1 MVKPTSV
8 RRRLS
13 RPQPFHIILLGALLA
28 GCSAPGGLGASPA
41 PTDTPAPTRSEQPI
55 GSQSSKPSTS
65 PTTVPTDGVLVHPA
79 GATDVVLRM
88 FWGGGF
94 VPPQITVSD
103 VPQFTLFGDGTAV
116 FKPLTPIEGTPFNQ
130 PLPPMLTV
138 KLTEDEVQTLLEF
151 ALNDGHLAVAKESYT
166 DPMIADAGSTTFSI
180 DAGGY
185 DKTVNVYALM
195 ESTSSGPETE
205 DRNAM
210 FKLQDRLNNFA
221 TEALGG
227 NVKPYDPS
235 AYRVTLFDQ
244 GYGQPNVE
252 PIPWP
257 WTDVTLG
264 DFVKGD
270 EAAWPMMVMTRDQVG
285 KLTIVPNGG
294 QTGIFVMAPDT
305 SGAATDGVPVELV
318 VRPLLPDEIAPA
330 S

>member
-1 MVKPTSV
+1 
-8 RRRLS
+8 
-13 RPQPFHIILLGALLA
+13 
-28 GCSAPGGLGASPA
+28 
-41 PTDTPAPTRSEQPI
+41 
-55 GSQSSKPSTS
+55 
-65 PTTVPTDGVLVHPA
+65 VLTHPV
-79 GATDVVLRM
+79 GTTDVVLRM

-103 VPQFTLFGDGTAV
+103 VPQFTLYGDGTAV
-116 FKPLTPIEGTPFNQ
+116 FKPLMPVDGDTFNQ

-138 KLTEDEVQTLLEF
+138 TLTEDQVQALLEYV
-151 ALNDGHLAVAKESYT
+151 LNDGHLAVAKESYT
-166 DPMIADAGSTTFSI
+166 DAMVADAGSTTFRI

-210 FKLQDRLNNFA
+210 SKLQDRLSNFA
-221 TEALGG
+221 TEAAGG

-244 GYGQPNVE
+244 NGSQPNVE

-257 WTDVTLG
+257 WNDVTLG

-270 EAAWPMMVMTRDQVG
+270 ESSWPMLVMTRDQIS
-285 KLTIVPNGG
+285 KLTTVPNGG
-294 QTGIFVMAPDT
+294 QSGVWVLRPDA
-305 SGAATDGVPVELV
+305 SGAATDGVPVELI
-318 VRPLLPDEIAPA
+318 VRPLLPDEIA
-330 S
+330 STS

>member
-1 MVKPTSV
+1 
-8 RRRLS
+8 
-13 RPQPFHIILLGALLA
+13 
-28 GCSAPGGLGASPA
+28 
-41 PTDTPAPTRSEQPI
+41 
-55 GSQSSKPSTS
+55 
-65 PTTVPTDGVLVHPA
+65 
-79 GATDVVLRM
+79 M